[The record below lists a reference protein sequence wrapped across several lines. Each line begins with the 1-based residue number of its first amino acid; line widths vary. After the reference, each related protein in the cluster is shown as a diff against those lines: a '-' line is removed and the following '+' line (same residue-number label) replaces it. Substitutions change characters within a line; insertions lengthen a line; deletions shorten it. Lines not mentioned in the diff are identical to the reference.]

1 MKIRINTKAYN
12 RDVRWAPKN
21 TETMPAIIYKNG
33 KMHHKFERKSKL
45 KNSNLKLQSYRYYAM
60 KNWNWKFKEYYGSLQ
75 KVVLTSEFF
84 WLPEYI

>member
-60 KNWNWKFKEYYGSLQ
+60 KN
-75 KVVLTSEFF
+75 
-84 WLPEYI
+84 

>member
-1 MKIRINTKAYN
+1 MKIRINTKTYN

-33 KMHHKFERKSKL
+33 KMHHKFERKNKL

-60 KNWNWKFKEYYGSLQ
+60 EKTDSKIEIENSKSIMVACK
-75 KVVLTSEFF
+75 K
-84 WLPEYI
+84 